1 MLKLNILEK
10 HAKTPYAE
18 IPQPNPLLWQ
28 ILHKKV
34 DVLTTQSSR
43 LKCKDF
49 FNDVVAW
56 KVAKKKFSIYGF
68 SNQVKFNR
76 NGLWV
81 HLTKIADLQRFKA
94 NLAIVNERLKAD
106 LKCNMQYQ
114 DLDTGLALLIPPA
127 VWKSTYYIS
136 LLSMV
141 VRCCNYDK
149 QYTTWEEIFAEDSPM
164 AMVDKAFNQKARN
177 YTCKNG
183 FILPKDVA
191 HMWYNAG
198 HGWNSDTKAKE
209 ATGSIVHNCGVC
221 SWVNALG
228 V

>member
-1 MLKLNILEK
+1 MLKLNILKNHK
-10 HAKTPYAE
+10 HTPYAE
-18 IPQPNPLLWQ
+18 IPQANPLLWQ

-34 DVLTTQSSR
+34 DVLTSQSSR

-68 SNQVKFNR
+68 SNEVKFNR

-81 HLTKIADLQRFKA
+81 HLTEIAKKERFKA
-94 NLAIVNERLKAD
+94 NLAIVDARLQAD
-106 LKCNMQYQ
+106 LKCNMTYQ
-114 DLDTGLALLIPPA
+114 DTEDGLALLVPPA

-141 VRCCNYDK
+141 IRCCNYDK
-149 QYTTWEEIFAEDSPM
+149 EYKTWEEIFAADSPM
-164 AMVDKAFNQKARN
+164 AMVDGAFNLKARE

-183 FILPKDVA
+183 FILPKAVS

-209 ATGSIVHNCGVC
+209 ATGSIVHNNGVC
-221 SWVNALG
+221 SWIGAMG

>member
-10 HAKTPYAE
+10 HKTTPYAE
-18 IPQPNPLLWQ
+18 IPQTNPLLWQ
-28 ILHKKV
+28 ILYKKA
-34 DVLTTQSSR
+34 DVLSSQSHR

-56 KVAKKKFSIYGF
+56 KVAKRKFSIYGF
-68 SNQVKFNR
+68 QNSVKFNR
-76 NGLWV
+76 NGLWL
-81 HLTKIADLQRFKA
+81 HLTNIANLDRFKA
-94 NLAIVNERLKAD
+94 NLAVVQVQLLKD
-106 LKCNMQYQ
+106 LGCTCQYQ
-114 DLDTGLALLIPPA
+114 DMEKGLALLIPTK

-141 VRCCNYDK
+141 IRCCNYDK
-149 QYTTWEEIFAEDSPM
+149 TYATWEDIFAEDSPM
-164 AMVDKAFNQKARN
+164 AMVDGAFTKKARE

-183 FILPKDVA
+183 FILPKEVS

-209 ATGSIVHNCGVC
+209 ATGSIVHNNGVC
-221 SWVNALG
+221 NWISALG
-228 V
+228 I